1 MSGKKNRRA
10 PSATPWDD
18 LPESQ
23 IAPSQAIVKAA
34 RDGIYSFRRER
45 FSGDADF
52 FNGYPRSERPHCGSA
67 KVKRNGANRNGAQ
80 VCRRLSCGRTSTPI
94 AGTIFDDSKLPVT
107 AWADFI
113 LQAISLES
121 EAYNA
126 KLLKGLP
133 DELNPLEPVNRLR
146 FLLKCFLRAH
156 SGFNR
161 DNIQGFLNLLSVATN
176 PPSDK
181 LEKAAFALDRAMRC
195 PKTLRFRDFYNVKTR
210 SDGSGD
216 EN

>member
-23 IAPSQAIVKAA
+23 ITPSQAIVKAA
-34 RDGIYSFRRER
+34 RDGICSFRRER

-67 KVKRNGANRNGAQ
+67 KVKRNGANRNGVQ
-80 VCRRLSCGRTSTPI
+80 VYRCLFCGRTSTPV
-94 AGTIFDDSKLPVT
+94 AGTIFDDSKLPVA

-113 LQAISLES
+113 LRAISLES

-133 DELNPLEPVNRLR
+133 DELDPLEPVNRLC
-146 FLLKCFLRAH
+146 FLLKCFPRAH

-161 DNIQGFLNLLSVATN
+161 DNIQGFLNLFSVATN

-195 PKTLRFRDFYNVKTR
+195 PKTLRFRDFYNVKTS

>member
-1 MSGKKNRRA
+1 MAPPSTQAAGTSATTSGKKNRRA

-52 FNGYPRSERPHCGSA
+52 FNGYPRSECPHCGSA
-67 KVKRNGANRNGAQ
+67 KVKRNGANRNGVQ
-80 VCRRLSCGRTSTPI
+80 VYRRL
-94 AGTIFDDSKLPVT
+94 F
-107 AWADFI
+107 
-113 LQAISLES
+113 
-121 EAYNA
+121 
-126 KLLKGLP
+126 
-133 DELNPLEPVNRLR
+133 
-146 FLLKCFLRAH
+146 
-156 SGFNR
+156 
-161 DNIQGFLNLLSVATN
+161 SVAMN